1 MRLKRANPYQAS
13 CIQEGHTS
21 FGSTGLLVLLLLLQ
35 MGAAKILCFVEE
47 LACKDVDVVV
57 TSLLSYPYASL
68 NLRFHPFKGWKGFL
82 ASLEARDGI
91 CRYFIFKLIVRF
103 KTIPKLKV

>member
-1 MRLKRANPYQAS
+1 MRLKRANPYQPS
-13 CIQEGHTS
+13 CVQEGHTS
-21 FGSTGLLVLLLLLQ
+21 FGSMGLLVLLLLLQ

-68 NLRFHPFKGWKGFL
+68 NLSFHPFKG
-82 ASLEARDGI
+82 
-91 CRYFIFKLIVRF
+91 
-103 KTIPKLKV
+103 